1 MSEGQDSGRAHASRN
16 ADYRRGWHDG
26 YNREMREGFFGS
38 PEEYS
43 SYSSGWRHGLEQR
56 EKEEEEARGLRRI
69 VIGSLALYGLGL
81 TIIAMYFAALA

>member
-16 ADYRRGWHDG
+16 ADYRRGWYDG
-26 YNREMREGFFGS
+26 YNREMREGFFGP

-43 SYSSGWRHGLEQR
+43 SYSSGGRHGLEQR
-56 EKEEEEARGLRRI
+56 EKEEEARGLRRI

-81 TIIAMYFAALA
+81 AIIAMYFAALA